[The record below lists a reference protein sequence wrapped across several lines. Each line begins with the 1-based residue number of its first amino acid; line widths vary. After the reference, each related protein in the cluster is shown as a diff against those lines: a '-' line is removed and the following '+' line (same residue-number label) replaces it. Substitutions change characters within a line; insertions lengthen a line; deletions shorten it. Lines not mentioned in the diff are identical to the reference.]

1 MMSHLERCYADFS
14 PKKKMEKIPALEINR
29 VLEGICQKIT
39 NAIFNAVTIV
49 FQGMF
54 RVRYL
59 SEEWTEMHCMHRI
72 RPFRF
77 NRSINSTKLSLF
89 RVTDTAQGCHHRKCS

>member
-39 NAIFNAVTIV
+39 NAIFKAVNIV
-49 FQGMF
+49 FRGMF

-59 SEEWTEMHCMHRI
+59 SEEWREMHHTQRVGA
-72 RPFRF
+72 FRF
-77 NRSINSTKLSLF
+77 NQRINSTKLSLL
-89 RVTDTAQGCHHRKCS
+89 RVTDTAQGCKYRKCS